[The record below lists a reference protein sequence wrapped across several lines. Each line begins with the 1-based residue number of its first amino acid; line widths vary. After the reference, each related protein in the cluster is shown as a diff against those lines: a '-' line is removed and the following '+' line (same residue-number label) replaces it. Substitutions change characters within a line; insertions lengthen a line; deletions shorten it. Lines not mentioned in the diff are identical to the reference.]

1 MTNHR
6 NYKKILGD
14 WQVLYDNLT
23 PRLNDMPLV
32 ATDHT
37 TLGTILGQARTLQ
50 NQQEAANAQLRDI
63 NQQRR
68 QIVTDGTDAASRL
81 GHALMSIL
89 GTKNEKLIEFGVKPL
104 PRVRKPPSK
113 RKKKKK
119 TAAAPETAHPTTSP
133 AAPAEGPA
141 AKPPAA

>member
-1 MTNHR
+1 MANHR

-32 ATDHT
+32 ANDHG

-68 QIVTDGTDAASRL
+68 QIVTDGSDAASRL
-81 GHALMSIL
+81 GHALKSIL

-113 RKKKKK
+113 QKKKQ
-119 TAAAPETAHPTTSP
+119 TDTSAETATPTTAP
-133 AAPAEGPA
+133 AAGQP
-141 AKPPAA
+141 AKPSAA

>member
-14 WQVLYDNLT
+14 WQVLYDNLA
-23 PRLNDMPLV
+23 PRLTDMPLV
-32 ATDHT
+32 ADDHK

-68 QIVTDGTDAASRL
+68 QIVDQGGDAVSRL
-81 GHALMSIL
+81 GHALRSIL

-104 PRVRKPPSK
+104 PRVR
-113 RKKKKK
+113 RKAASKKKK
-119 TAAAPETAHPTTSP
+119 TEVSTETANP
-133 AAPAEGPA
+133 ATAPATAPAEGHPAKTPA
-141 AKPPAA
+141 A

>member
-1 MTNHR
+1 MANHR
-6 NYKKILGD
+6 SYKKILGD

-32 ATDHT
+32 TNDHT
-37 TLGTILGQARTLQ
+37 TLGTILGQARSLQ
-50 NQQEAANAQLRDI
+50 NQQESANAQLRDI

-68 QIVTDGTDAASRL
+68 QIVDDGGDAASRL
-81 GHALMSIL
+81 GHALKSIL

-104 PRVRKPPSK
+104 PRARKPPSK
-113 RKKKKK
+113 RKKKQ
-119 TAAAPETAHPTTSP
+119 TGTSAETATPTT
-133 AAPAEGPA
+133 APAEGQP

>member
-68 QIVTDGTDAASRL
+68 QIVTDGSDAASRL
-81 GHALMSIL
+81 GHALKSIL

-104 PRVRKPPSK
+104 PRVRRASSK
-113 RKKKKK
+113 TKKKQ

-133 AAPAEGPA
+133 AAPAEGQA

>member
-1 MTNHR
+1 MANR

-37 TLGTILGQARTLQ
+37 TLGTILGQARNLQ
-50 NQQEAANAQLRDI
+50 NQQEAVNSQLRDI

-68 QIVTDGTDAASRL
+68 QIVNDGSDAASRL
-81 GHALMSIL
+81 GHALKSIL
-89 GTKNEKLIEFGVKPL
+89 GTKN
-104 PRVRKPPSK
+104 
-113 RKKKKK
+113 
-119 TAAAPETAHPTTSP
+119 
-133 AAPAEGPA
+133 
-141 AKPPAA
+141 